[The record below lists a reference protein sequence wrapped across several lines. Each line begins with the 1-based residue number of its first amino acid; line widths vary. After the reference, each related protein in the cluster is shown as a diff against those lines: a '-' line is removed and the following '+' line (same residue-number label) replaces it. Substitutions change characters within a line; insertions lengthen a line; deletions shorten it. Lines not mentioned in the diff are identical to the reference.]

1 MPLYSLL
8 HQPPEEKSKARDEIA
23 TTQTNNR
30 QTNHHGD
37 KRSNSA
43 AFHDFRKNASSNWN
57 TFYDQNKTNFFKD
70 RHYLHKAFPNEFGWL
85 YNNDTVSSHEDATAI
100 NENYGEEDDDVDDGN
115 VNAHDNVS
123 KASSLPPPV
132 GNDGIIRIVE
142 IGCGV
147 GNAILPLL
155 EQHTELMKKAKED
168 QQEDNPLPQLH
179 IHCLD
184 FAPTAIQLLK
194 EDARFQYAAKENRAT
209 GHVYDLS
216 SMHPS
221 TIYIGNK
228 TDANHD
234 AGSTTTRRQ
243 EVLANSSDVAILL
256 FCLSAIG
263 PHPSPSLSR
272 AAQHA
277 IDMLRPGGTL
287 VIRDYGRLDEGTNEV
302 CVFLRYIV
310 CDNVS
315 SNCSIITIH
324 YSTNKVRQG

>member
-1 MPLYSLL
+1 MPLSLL

-100 NENYGEEDDDVDDGN
+100 NENDGEDDDGDDGN
-115 VNAHDNVS
+115 VNSHDNMS
-123 KASSLPPPV
+123 NASSPPPSV

-155 EQHTELMKKAKED
+155 EQHTELIE
-168 QQEDNPLPQLH
+168 EG
-179 IHCLD
+179 
-184 FAPTAIQLLK
+184 
-194 EDARFQYAAKENRAT
+194 EEEGSARRQ
-209 GHVYDLS
+209 S
-216 SMHPS
+216 
-221 TIYIGNK
+221 
-228 TDANHD
+228 
-234 AGSTTTRRQ
+234 STTI
-243 EVLANSSDVAILL
+243 AHSL
-256 FCLSAIG
+256 FRFCTHCHTTLE
-263 PHPSPSLSR
+263 
-272 AAQHA
+272 
-277 IDMLRPGGTL
+277 GGCT
-287 VIRDYGRLDEGTNEV
+287 
-302 CVFLRYIV
+302 
-310 CDNVS
+310 VS
-315 SNCSIITIH
+315 ICR
-324 YSTNKVRQG
+324 KGK